1 MDHMLHQADHLVE
14 NRAIDLRVLRRL
26 FSLVR
31 PYRRQVVAS
40 LVLMLLSSLTTL
52 AGPYLVKLAIDTAIG
67 AGDYERLNM
76 LVALFILMH
85 FLNWLTS
92 YGQQYLMAMIGHHAV
107 HDLRTRLFAH
117 LQRLPFHFFDRQSTG
132 RLMSRVT
139 NDTDALTEMISGG
152 IPHIIGDSLLLF
164 GIIVI
169 MLNEHWQMALLTF
182 TTLPLLIMAATFFRN
197 RVLHAYRQVREKI
210 ADVNANLQESISG
223 VRVIQSFTR
232 EDENAE
238 RFERVNLENYA
249 ANMQAVSLFSFFLP
263 LVEVIGALGTAIVLW
278 YGGGQ
283 AVQNLIEL
291 GTLYL
296 FLDYVSRFYAPIRD
310 LSQVY
315 NSLQSALA
323 AAEKIFHLLDTGA
336 EVDKPDAMAIPRA
349 KGHLVFDEVSFA
361 YEEGQEV
368 LSGITFDILP
378 GQTVAFVGP
387 TGAGKTTLVN
397 LICRFYEPDGGRILL
412 DGHDISSL
420 TLAGLREQ
428 IGLVL
433 QDTYIFD
440 LSVREN
446 ILFGRPDAT
455 EQEMLEAAR
464 AVHAHTFIS
473 GLPEGYDTRVHERGV
488 LLSAGQRQL
497 LAFARVFLRNPPI
510 MILDEATASV
520 DTYTES
526 RIQKALKTLLAG
538 RTAII
543 IAHRLST
550 VEFADK
556 IIVLDNGRIIQ
567 EGTHHELSCT
577 PGLYRDIV
585 EKHNKWS

>member
-1 MDHMLHQADHLVE
+1 MDHMLNQAGSLIE
-14 NRAIDLRVLRRL
+14 SRPLDLHVLRRL
-26 FSLVR
+26 FALVR
-31 PYRRQVVAS
+31 PYRWQVFAS
-40 LVLMLLSSLTTL
+40 LALMLLTSLTTL
-52 AGPYLVKLAIDTAIG
+52 AGPYLVKLAIDTAI
-67 AGDYERLNM
+67 ATGDNRRLNM
-76 LVALFILMH
+76 LVALFILIH
-85 FLNWLTS
+85 LLNWLTS
-92 YGQQYLMAMIGHHAV
+92 YGQQYLMAKVGHQAV
-107 HDLRTRLFAH
+107 NDLRDRLFTH
-117 LQRLPFHFFDRQSTG
+117 LQRLPFRFFDKQSTG

-139 NDTDALTEMISGG
+139 NDTEALTEMISGG
-152 IPHIIGDSLLLF
+152 IPHIIGDSLLLI

-182 TTLPLLIMAATFFRN
+182 TTLPLLVLAATSFRN

-232 EDENAE
+232 EEENAE
-238 RFERVNLENYA
+238 RFDRVNLENYA
-249 ANMQAVSLFSFFLP
+249 ANMQAVTLFSFFLP

-283 AVQNLIEL
+283 AVQNLMEL

-315 NSLQSALA
+315 NALQSALA
-323 AAEKIFHLLDTGA
+323 AAEKIFHLLDTPA
-336 EVDKPDAMAIPRA
+336 EHDKPGAVVIPRSG
-349 KGHLVFDEVSFA
+349 GHLVFNNVSFS

-368 LSGITFDILP
+368 LSGITFEALP
-378 GQTVAFVGP
+378 GQTVALVGP

-397 LICRFYEPDGGRILL
+397 LLCRFYEPAGGRILL
-412 DGHDISSL
+412 DGHDISGL
-420 TLAGLREQ
+420 TLSSLREQ

-446 ILFGRPDAT
+446 ILFGRPEAT

-473 GLPEGYDTRVHERGV
+473 GLPEGYNTRVHERGA

-497 LAFARVFLRNPPI
+497 LAFARAFLRNPPI
-510 MILDEATASV
+510 LLLDEATASV
-520 DTYTES
+520 DAYTES
-526 RIQKALKTLLAG
+526 RIQEALQTILAG
-538 RTAII
+538 RTSII

-550 VEFADK
+550 IEFADK
-556 IIVLDNGRIIQ
+556 IIVLDGGRIIQ
-567 EGTHHELSCT
+567 EGSHLELSCV
-577 PGLYRDIV
+577 PGLYRDTLLRA
-585 EKHNKWS
+585 H